1 MIVAGGFAAGR
12 PWTAAASALLLA
24 LGFLGL
30 AHALIET
37 TAGNTPPG
45 DARRPAGLRIVLAV
59 GAIAGVLLLA
69 LTAAAVFLPD
79 SAIAHALVRGAG

>member
-1 MIVAGGFAAGR
+1 MVGR
-12 PWTAAASALLLA
+12 SDRDALA

-37 TAGNTPPG
+37 TAGRATPG
-45 DARRPAGLRIVLAV
+45 ATHRPAGLRVVLTLRTV
-59 GAIAGVLLLA
+59 AGVLLLA
-69 LTAAAVFLPD
+69 LTVAAVLLPD